1 MPPAVRAARGRL
13 RAGSTL
19 GSPGAGIKEL
29 RSSLDFHPSLESDSV
44 ALPHLALELVQGYRG
59 ELDGLVGNRGIEE
72 RSQVSLM
79 KVDTDSSDSRLDGG
93 ADDVG
98 ETALCRASEPDR
110 GPLM

>member
-1 MPPAVRAARGRL
+1 M
-13 RAGSTL
+13 
-19 GSPGAGIKEL
+19 
-29 RSSLDFHPSLESDSV
+29 
-44 ALPHLALELVQGYRG
+44 QGYRG
-59 ELDGLVGNRGIEE
+59 ELDGLAAGNSGIEE

-79 KVDTDSSDSRLDGG
+79 KVDTDSSDSRLYGG